1 MITDVT
7 TPKPG
12 RRGLGNGAGT
22 LLVLPVVMLVIT
34 GAAPVLFVLHTAIFG
49 KGDTTVVD
57 VFSDP
62 LFLPALW
69 RTLLMALI
77 VTVICVAVGILVS
90 LGLLVVSPFT
100 RSLIFAG
107 LVTTFVI
114 SLMVRMYGWIVLLQ
128 PKGFLY
134 TVLHGIGIDAPPL
147 ELLQTPTAMYLGMVH
162 VMLPYS
168 VIMIYNSMSSVDP
181 NQLKASQSMG
191 ASGRLTFFKIVL
203 PQSMPGVVAGALLVF
218 MISLSFY
225 ITPAMLGGPRQLTM
239 GTVIGRE
246 MSVDFDFKAA
256 SIMGLILLLVVV
268 VLYLLAEKFFKI
280 TQQWERS

>member
-1 MITDVT
+1 M
-7 TPKPG
+7 PQRQ
-12 RRGLGNGAGT
+12 RRGLRSGAGT
-22 LLVLPVVMLVIT
+22 LLILPIILLVVT
-34 GAAPVLFVLHTAIFG
+34 GAAPILFVLHTAIFG
-49 KGDTTVVD
+49 KGDTSVVD

-69 RTLLMALI
+69 RTLLMACV
-77 VTVICVAVGILVS
+77 VTAVCVVVGVLVS
-90 LGLLVVSPFT
+90 LGLLIVSPT
-100 RSLIFAG
+100 MRLIIFAG
-107 LVTTFVI
+107 LAATFVI

-134 TVLHGIGIDAPPL
+134 TVFHWLGIDTPPL

-162 VMLPYS
+162 VMLPYA
-168 VIMIYNSMSSVDP
+168 VLMIYNSMSAVDT

-191 ASGRLTFFKIVL
+191 ATGRFTFFRVVL
-203 PQSMPGVVAGALLVF
+203 PQSMPGVVAGGLLVF

-246 MSVDFDFKAA
+246 MSVNFDFKAA
-256 SIMGLILLLVVV
+256 SIMGLILLVVVV
-268 VLYLLAEKFFKI
+268 VLYLVAEKFFKI